1 MCKSLLKFSEG
12 LLAKLN
18 SKVAKKKYAVAIIQ
32 NIGIW

>member
-1 MCKSLLKFSEG
+1 MSLLKFSEG

-32 NIGIW
+32 NIGVW